1 MGLFNLFN
9 KRETPAQERSEV
21 MVDESTVSDVL
32 LSALLAGESISREM
46 ALNIPAVASAVDMIS
61 GSIASM
67 PVRLFKYKDGK
78 AEEVKKDE
86 RVALLN
92 YDSKDTL
99 DSFQMKKA
107 FVMDY
112 LLDGSG
118 YIFIDKDDLS
128 SNEVNGLYYV
138 KDQDVAISILDMP
151 IKKDYRITAGAGM
164 YYPFQFLKILRNTRD
179 GARGFGITEEV
190 NKALDTAYR
199 TMLYQLKMA
208 KTNGNKRGFL
218 KSDHRLAQEEINIL
232 KRAWNSLYSTDSE
245 ENVVVLNKGIEFQE
259 ASASSVEMQL
269 NETMKNLQ
277 DQLRDL
283 FHISDDFNL
292 TFKLAIYPVVKAI
305 EATLN
310 RDLLLEKEKGKF
322 FFKLDVKEIIK
333 ANVKER
339 YEAYKLAKECG
350 FMTKNEMRLEE
361 DMNYIEGL
369 DVIDLGLGSVLYNIN
384 THEYYTPNTGSVKT
398 EEEEAIIDDE
408 NGMRSV
414 EGKKIAVDFDN
425 TLYKD
430 GKLDTEAVAK
440 IKEFQKTNKIILWTS
455 RKEKLLDEAIEICKD
470 AGLTFDEIAKEK
482 PDVDAFVDDKA
493 TTIEK
498 VKETRNE
505 DNYQV

>member
-1 MGLFNLFN
+1 
-9 KRETPAQERSEV
+9 

-67 PVRLFKYKDGK
+67 PVRLFKYKDDK
-78 AEEVKKDE
+78 AEEVRKDE
-86 RVALLN
+86 RIALLN

-151 IKKDYRITAGAGM
+151 IKKDYRITAGAGI

-179 GARGFGITEEV
+179 GARGSGVTDEV

-292 TFKLAIYPVVKAI
+292 TFKLAIYPVVKAV

-430 GKLDTEAVAK
+430 GKLDAEAVAK
-440 IKEFQKTNKIILWTS
+440 IKELQKTNKIILWTS

-505 DNYQV
+505 DNNQV